1 MALSDELDTSRV
13 RRRRTRRTAVVAL
26 TVAALIMTG
35 VAGASYGRALA
46 NPGEASWSV
55 RTVDWLRDH
64 GFGGLINTVENWYYT
79 RHPPANTPPPPSA
92 LPAQAHRSRSR
103 AAHFVPGPYPLHVVT
118 GRAALPGEGRWLP
131 GRVGAQGIPLI
142 YTAYLRPD
150 PAHASVLAGVAWI
163 RRSGTTAHLVAGTV
177 QPGGG
182 SWPGNASVPRHDVSR
197 LVATFNSGWRM
208 KDLTGGFAMGHQ
220 VTGTLSPGQATAA
233 IDRNGQLTVGRWGR
247 DVTSLDR
254 VVAVRQNLELIIDGS
269 RVVAGLDVNAQGRWG
284 SAHNQLQY
292 TARSG
297 LGIDRGGNLI
307 YVAGTG
313 MNLSMLAATLHD
325 AGAVRAMQLDI
336 HRQMI
341 HFASWQPTRHNGPV
355 PTKLLPAMTHSADRY
370 LLPDQRDFFYI
381 TASPSPG

>member
-1 MALSDELDTSRV
+1 M
-13 RRRRTRRTAVVAL
+13 
-26 TVAALIMTG
+26 
-35 VAGASYGRALA
+35 
-46 NPGEASWSV
+46 
-55 RTVDWLRDH
+55 
-64 GFGGLINTVENWYYT
+64 
-79 RHPPANTPPPPSA
+79 
-92 LPAQAHRSRSR
+92 
-103 AAHFVPGPYPLHVVT
+103 
-118 GRAALPGEGRWLP
+118 
-131 GRVGAQGIPLI
+131 
-142 YTAYLRPD
+142 
-150 PAHASVLAGVAWI
+150 
-163 RRSGTTAHLVAGTV
+163 
-177 QPGGG
+177 
-182 SWPGNASVPRHDVSR
+182 PRHDVSR